1 MVRSS
6 KTDNENST
14 DVACRVSYCA
24 EVAGEVHRV
33 AETVMKPRAVGMAT
47 CVLREQSQ
55 KKHKS
60 VPVLNN
66 AVNLCIQGSYSSS
79 SSSSSTGFYNSLAG
93 FSLLILEVSRSHTM
107 TQHSR

>member
-1 MVRSS
+1 MRSS

-14 DVACRVSYCA
+14 DVACRVSYWA

-66 AVNLCIQGSYSSS
+66 AVNLCIQGLYSSS
-79 SSSSSTGFYNSLAG
+79 SSSGFYNPLAG

-107 TQHSR
+107 TQYSR